1 MIAFL
6 LISFINN
13 NTLKQL
19 TMLFILIS
27 LQQKFIIDDHQK
39 ENILAR
45 MRKLWTD
52 YKSRLSISIREAFQM
67 PDATRKLKL
76 LKPEDVTDEEWK
88 KFVAHRLSKDW
99 KVCMSIYYLYFM
111 LLHSIYPMSYRR
123 EVKNSNN

>member
-1 MIAFL
+1 
-6 LISFINN
+6 
-13 NTLKQL
+13 
-19 TMLFILIS
+19 MLFILIS

-99 KVCMSIYYLYFM
+99 KERSEKFQQLRATQTEPHTTSRKGMARTRDEMVLST
-111 LLHSIYPMSYRR
+111 
-123 EVKNSNN
+123 SNLIVEYVLSF

>member
-27 LQQKFIIDDHQK
+27 LQQKFIIDDHKK

-88 KFVAHRLSKDW
+88 KFVAH
-99 KVCMSIYYLYFM
+99 
-111 LLHSIYPMSYRR
+111 
-123 EVKNSNN
+123 